1 MRLNASDISNLSRD
15 RKEMERMLYSK
26 LHVLNWRQS
35 IATASGW
42 RAPSLGRVTHMKWLN
57 DQQHTELQL
66 PTQKCSL
73 FVFCSSSST
82 PWLKML
88 KQSQTKLGRPNHTSK
103 PLETSLHGVGKQHK
117 HHKPFLSL
125 LLMRGLSLAIAKSSS
140 DRPGVRPKLLY
151 SCGNHFVFLPQS
163 EKLQG
168 IGALG
173 GQKYSKPISTIIAT
187 LGEVET
193 SKRMRSKAVPIGCA
207 AKCNEQW
214 NTHGIPMEYPDLP
227 RLGARNVPDI
237 PRDTLCHAPVCCSAE
252 PGSHPPKP
260 LQCDTNITWTSR
272 GHYVLD
278 MFWICLVY
286 VWYMLGIC
294 FDMLLISWTSHL
306 WSHFVVTFCGHVCGN
321 SRICCIYM
329 YWLHRIK
336 DIKALLS
343 SKSSWGQAFLS
354 SNRPWVVQSR

>member
-1 MRLNASDISNLSRD
+1 MLWVSKFTLNILTFEYIWMHLIYQICLGIGKKL
-15 RKEMERMLYSK
+15 KECCK
-26 LHVLNWRQS
+26 LHVPNWRQS

-88 KQSQTKLGRPNHTSK
+88 KQSQTKLAFSVQQNAVEQGRPNHTSK

-117 HHKPFLSL
+117 PFLSL
-125 LLMRGLSLAIAKSSS
+125 LLMRGLSLATAKSSS

-193 SKRMRSKAVPIGCA
+193 SKRMRNKAVPIGCA

-214 NTHGIPMEYPDLP
+214 NTMEYPW
-227 RLGARNVPDI
+227 I
-237 PRDTLCHAPVCCSAE
+237 PR
-252 PGSHPPKP
+252 
-260 LQCDTNITWTSR
+260 
-272 GHYVLD
+272 
-278 MFWICLVY
+278 
-286 VWYMLGIC
+286 
-294 FDMLLISWTSHL
+294 
-306 WSHFVVTFCGHVCGN
+306 
-321 SRICCIYM
+321 
-329 YWLHRIK
+329 
-336 DIKALLS
+336 
-343 SKSSWGQAFLS
+343 
-354 SNRPWVVQSR
+354 